1 MRGTNWHRAF
11 SVRRVTKVG
20 FTKTNREAENE
31 ANEACKMYGIV
42 SPVWKRQQVLQDS
55 NVGNGTAEDRGALK
69 LASAVVLIIYR
80 REEKQTALRVTCRH

>member
-1 MRGTNWHRAF
+1 MGTNWVRAF

-20 FTKTNREAENE
+20 FTKTDREAEND
-31 ANEACKMYGIV
+31 ANEACQMYGIV

-55 NVGNGTAEDRGALK
+55 NVGNGTGEARGELK

-80 REEKQTALRVTCRH
+80 REGIQTALRVT